1 MTPRQRSDT
10 IMAAAIAPG
19 GRAAAI
25 FLCAWLLAACGSLSL
40 NSGAPDQGEAATS
53 DGAPEQTIEAPP
65 PESAE
70 ASPAEE
76 TTASEAQVSTAVPVQ
91 PEQQIDDDPEQLMG
105 MGTARLSGF
114 LGAPELIRRESPAS
128 IWQYRAEGCVLDI
141 VLYPE
146 SGADRVSYIEAR
158 EDGLTRMSPRA
169 CLRRLLRAR
178 YAAPAG

>member
-1 MTPRQRSDT
+1 MTPRRRCDT
-10 IMAAAIAPG
+10 ITAAVIAPT

-25 FLCAWLLAACGSLSL
+25 ILCAWLVAACGGLSL
-40 NSGAPDQGEAATS
+40 GSSAPDQGGAAPTEAA
-53 DGAPEQTIEAPP
+53 PEPPPAAPP

-76 TTASEAQVSTAVPVQ
+76 TTASEAQVSTAVPTQ

-105 MGTARLSGF
+105 MGTASLSGF

-128 IWQYRAEGCVLDI
+128 IWQYRADGCVLDI

-146 SGADRVSYIEAR
+146 SGADKVSYIEAR
-158 EDGLTRMSPRA
+158 EDGLTRMPPRA

-178 YAAPAG
+178 YQAPAG

>member
-1 MTPRQRSDT
+1 MTPRRRCDT
-10 IMAAAIAPG
+10 IMAAVIIPT
-19 GRAAAI
+19 GRAAGI
-25 FLCAWLLAACGSLSL
+25 VLCAWLLAACGSLSL
-40 NSGAPDQGEAATS
+40 NSGAPDQDEAATS
-53 DGAPEQTIEAPP
+53 GGAPEQPAEAPP

-70 ASPAEE
+70 ASPADE
-76 TTASEAQVSTAVPVQ
+76 TTASEAQVSTAVPVLSE
-91 PEQQIDDDPEQLMG
+91 PQIDDDPEQLMG
-105 MGTARLSGF
+105 MGTASLSGF

-158 EDGLTRMSPRA
+158 EDGLTRMAPRA
-169 CLRRLLRAR
+169 CLNRLLRAR

>member
-1 MTPRQRSDT
+1 MTPRRRCDT
-10 IMAAAIAPG
+10 IMAAVIIPT
-19 GRAAAI
+19 GRAAGI
-25 FLCAWLLAACGSLSL
+25 VLCAWLLAACGSLSL

-53 DGAPEQTIEAPP
+53 DGAPEQPAEAPP

-70 ASPAEE
+70 ASPADE
-76 TTASEAQVSTAVPVQ
+76 TTASEAQVSTAVPVL
-91 PEQQIDDDPEQLMG
+91 PEPQIDDDPEQLMG
-105 MGTARLSGF
+105 MGTASLSGF

-158 EDGLTRMSPRA
+158 EDGLTRMAPRA
-169 CLRRLLRAR
+169 CLNRLLRAR